1 MFIPPKLG
9 FDPAPNPVFGEEIT
23 NFPTLEPLECW
34 KSPFSG
40 VLAKP
45 RPPPLSPTIVPW
57 AAMDAL
63 MEKDGF
69 DSTSENQIEPKR

>member
-9 FDPAPNPVFGEEIT
+9 FDPAPNPVFAEEIT
-23 NFPTLEPLECW
+23 NFPTLEPLGCW

-45 RPPPLSPTIVPW
+45 RLHPHL
-57 AAMDAL
+57 
-63 MEKDGF
+63 
-69 DSTSENQIEPKR
+69 

>member
-9 FDPAPNPVFGEEIT
+9 FDPAPNPVFAEEIT

-40 VLAKP
+40 P
-45 RPPPLSPTIVPW
+45 
-57 AAMDAL
+57 
-63 MEKDGF
+63 
-69 DSTSENQIEPKR
+69 DSTPTSESNNRSLGCDGCPNGEGWF